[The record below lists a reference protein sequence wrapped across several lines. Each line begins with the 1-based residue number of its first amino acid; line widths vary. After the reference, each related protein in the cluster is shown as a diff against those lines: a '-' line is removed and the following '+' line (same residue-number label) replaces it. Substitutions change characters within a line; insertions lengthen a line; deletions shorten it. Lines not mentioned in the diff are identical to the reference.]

1 MISIDNIFLNDIA
14 EQNLLDINMNTL
26 FNESVDDI
34 INKESSEKVHLFENN
49 SENESESQNIS
60 SLEFNDP
67 DHYEDFLDDGNL
79 IDSIM

>member
-49 SENESESQNIS
+49 SEKESESQNIG